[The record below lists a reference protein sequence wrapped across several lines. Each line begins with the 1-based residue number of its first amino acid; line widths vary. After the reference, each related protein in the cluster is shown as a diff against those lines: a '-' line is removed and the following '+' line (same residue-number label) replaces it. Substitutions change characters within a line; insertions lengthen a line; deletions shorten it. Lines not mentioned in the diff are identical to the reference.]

1 MELNLHTMNKWDRR
15 FFQLCNLAAS
25 WSEDQSRKVGAVI
38 VGPDNEVRS
47 LGFNGFA
54 RGVSAHHEDRHSRAN
69 GEKYFWFEHAERN
82 AIYNAARVGISVGG
96 CRIYTSLFPCADC
109 TRAIIQSGII
119 QLNTFNAPDADETF
133 MRSFEVS
140 ILMLSEARIE
150 IRNFKS
156 DGTVDK

>member
-1 MELNLHTMNKWDRR
+1 MEISLHNMNKWDQR
-15 FFQLCNLAAS
+15 FFQLCDVVAS
-25 WSEDQSRKVGAVI
+25 WSEDRSRKVGAVI

-47 LGFNGFA
+47 LGFNGLP
-54 RGVSAHHEDRHSRAN
+54 RGISAEHDERHSRTE

-119 QLNTFNAPDADETF
+119 QLNTFSAPDADETF
-133 MRSFEVS
+133 FRSFEVS
-140 ILMLSEARIE
+140 IAMLSEAGLQ
-150 IRNFKS
+150 IRHFSKARP
-156 DGTVDK
+156 